1 MDNLESLEWRVSSFT
16 DNETCVEVAGTDSA
30 VYVRNSNAR
39 NAGAVVFTRDEWSA
53 FLKGAAAGEF
63 DSFA

>member
-1 MDNLESLEWRVSSFT
+1 MSDLVWRVSSFT
-16 DNETCVEVAGTDSA
+16 DNETCVEVAGTDST

-39 NAGAVVFTRDEWSA
+39 DAGMIAFTRAEWSA